1 MTRANALQYTCP
13 AEPPVLASAPLT
25 PPVPTPSALRKF
37 FRLLLQIYYRLV
49 LGRRVPGG
57 DRLAAWARA
66 LERRSG
72 RGDVPL
78 PRGAW
83 EEQYGAGVWA
93 CLEEA
98 GELARYGAVAAAVLR
113 HRPGGAVLDVGCG
126 DGLLARHLGADGYGR
141 YLGLDLSVAAI
152 AAARRRT
159 GDAPRPGARFAVAD
173 ADDWPLRGAFDA
185 VVLNECLYYLRD
197 PLASAR
203 RALAAV
209 RPGGILV
216 VSMFRTARTRGL
228 ARLLA
233 RQLPLVEEALV
244 SSRRGTWIVGLY
256 GEPRGEEPRA

>member
-1 MTRANALQYTCP
+1 
-13 AEPPVLASAPLT
+13 
-25 PPVPTPSALRKF
+25 LRKF
-37 FRLLLQIYYRLV
+37 FRLLLQLYYRLL

-57 DRLAAWARA
+57 ARLDRWART

-83 EEQYGAGVWA
+83 EEQYGAGFWA
-93 CLEEA
+93 CLEDV
-98 GELARYGAVAAAVLR
+98 GELARYGTVAAAVRRL
-113 HRPGGAVLDVGCG
+113 RPGGRVLDVGCG
-126 DGLLARHLGADGYGR
+126 EGLLARHLGVDGYES
-141 YLGLDLSVAAI
+141 YLGIDLSVASV

-159 GDAPRPGARFAVAD
+159 GGAPRAGARFAVAD

-209 RPGGILV
+209 RPRGVLV

-233 RQLPLVEEALV
+233 RELPLVGETLV
-244 SSRRGTWIVGLY
+244 SSRRGTWIVGVY
-256 GEPRGEEPRA
+256 REASEG

>member
-1 MTRANALQYTCP
+1 MPGPSRLCYRL
-13 AEPPVLASAPLT
+13 PPSPG
-25 PPVPTPSALRKF
+25 PFRPSCALRKF
-37 FRLLLQIYYRLV
+37 FRLLLQIYYRLL

-98 GELARYGAVAAAVLR
+98 GELARYGAVAAAVRSL
-113 HRPGGAVLDVGCG
+113 RPGGSVLDVGCG
-126 DGLLARHLGADGYGR
+126 EGLLAEHLGANGYGR
-141 YLGLDLSVAAI
+141 YLGIDLSVAAV
-152 AAARRRT
+152 AAARRR
-159 GDAPRPGARFAVAD
+159 AARAARPGTRFAVAD
-173 ADDWPLRGAFDA
+173 ADHWPLRGAFDA

-203 RALAAV
+203 HALATL

-233 RQLPLVEEALV
+233 RELPLVEETLV
-244 SSRRGTWIVGLY
+244 SSRRGTWIVGLFSA
-256 GEPRGEEPRA
+256 EERES